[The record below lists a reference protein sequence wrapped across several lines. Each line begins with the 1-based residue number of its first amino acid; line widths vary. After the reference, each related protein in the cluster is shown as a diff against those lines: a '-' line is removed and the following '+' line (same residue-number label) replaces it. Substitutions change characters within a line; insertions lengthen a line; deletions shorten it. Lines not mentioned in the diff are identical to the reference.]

1 MKNLLFAANPN
12 MSAKEESNAEQTVR
26 DLYNF
31 IDIDKNNFVDYK
43 ELSAALIVL
52 CKATPEAKLTYGIK
66 VFSRSQSN
74 AINWDELNRFLHFI
88 YKLCLETKNEILLD
102 YDLDKL
108 SKEVTDYAFEYCN

>member
-1 MKNLLFAANPN
+1 MKKILKANNPH
-12 MSAKEESNAEQTVR
+12 MTAKQDQQADHTIR

-52 CKATPEAKLTYGIK
+52 CKASLESKLTYGIK
-66 VFSRSQSN
+66 VFSRSVEN
-74 AINWDELNRFLHFI
+74 KVKYTELKNLLHFI

-102 YDLDKL
+102 YDMDKL
-108 SKEVTDYAFEYCN
+108 AKEVSDYAFEYSN